1 MTNENPL
8 ETELAY
14 IRALAEQGSIGPMRN
29 GAYLVAAGTVYAA
42 AAIAQYLAIEGLL
55 PRTIWM
61 SILIWGGA
69 TVVFTALSFMFRFNR
84 NAAHKSVGGRAAA
97 AIWSGIGIAI
107 MVFILCLIVIAN
119 VLKDFAAVSFLIAP
133 VVLILYGI
141 GWWVGGAISGKAWV
155 KWVAF
160 GSFLTAPLVTLMAGR
175 PEQLLAYAACLVLFT
190 SVPGVFIMRGD
201 KA

>member
-1 MTNENPL
+1 MADNPL

-14 IRALAEQGSIGPMRN
+14 IRALAEQGSMGPMRN
-29 GAYLVAAGTVYAA
+29 GASLVTAGLVYAA
-42 AAIAQYLAIEGLL
+42 AAVAQYLAVIGLL
-55 PRTIWM
+55 PRTDWM
-61 SILIWGGA
+61 SALIWLGA
-69 TVVFTALSFMFRFNR
+69 TAVFAAASFIFRFNR
-84 NAAHKSVGGRAAA
+84 HSAHKSVGGRAAA

-107 MVFILCLIVIAN
+107 MFFILCLIVIAN

-133 VVLILYGI
+133 VVLILYGV

-160 GSFLTAPLVTLMAGR
+160 GSFVGAPLITLMAGR
-175 PEQLLAYAACLVLFT
+175 PEQLLAYAVCLVVFT
-190 SVPGVFIMRGD
+190 TVPGIVIMRGD